1 MSYVQALLENEEINS
16 VLEENQE
23 VVLETEEA
31 ISHFP
36 KVLKSFILNN
46 PKEFLAENI
55 EETYKNIRVFTEV
68 ATSQFIQEVTT
79 LYGNAISESIE
90 TPAASVAASDYI

>member
-1 MSYVQALLENEEINS
+1 MSYVEALLENEEINS
-16 VLEENQE
+16 VLEENQD
-23 VVLETEEA
+23 VILETEEA

-36 KVLKSFILNN
+36 KVLKSFILNH
-46 PKEFLAENI
+46 PTEFLAESI

-79 LYGNAISESIE
+79 LYGNAIVEGSEE
-90 TPAASVAASDYI
+90 PTASASDYI